1 LTSYEIIVGKFI
13 KKIREIIFTSK
24 LESQPL
30 MEVSKIMITGMC
42 LYDLLIQYHTLN
54 YIVVCDG

>member
-1 LTSYEIIVGKFI
+1 MKLLYANCVFI
-13 KKIREIIFTSK
+13 KKKEINLTSK

-30 MEVSKIMITGMC
+30 MEVSKIMIIGMC